1 MMNYLN
7 TYRRYAYDLD
17 RINYE
22 AKHEPERLIELNENL
37 LKTDLGFIADRLYEA
52 KEDRHI
58 VLLSGPSGSGKTTCV
73 KKLGDELK
81 KHEIDVIQISM
92 DDFYLGEDKVGR
104 LPDGRPDFESVYA
117 LDIPLIKKTMDNLL
131 TYGECVIPKYDFTK
145 SMRSEKTKKV
155 RLEKNSAVIIEGI
168 HALNPVFS
176 EGMPAGNVVKLYV
189 SVKQGIKDSED
200 YVLTNRELRFIRR
213 LVRDHSYRRVEP
225 SHMLS
230 MWDSV
235 VNGEKKYI
243 RPYRYT
249 SDFTI
254 NSIHIYEPCVM
265 KAFALGLLSEISP
278 ESPHIE
284 FVEHLK
290 SSLDRFED
298 IDSALIPQDSLL
310 REFIGGGSY
319 DY

>member
-1 MMNYLN
+1 MTNYLN
-7 TYRRYAYDLD
+7 TYRRYAYDID

-22 AKHEPERLIELNENL
+22 AKNDPKRLIELNENL
-37 LKTDLGFIADRLYEA
+37 LKRDLGFIADRLFEA

-81 KHEIDVIQISM
+81 KHDIDVIQVSM
-92 DDFYLGEDKVGR
+92 DDFYLGMDRVRR
-104 LPDGRPDFESVYA
+104 LPDGRPDFESVDA
-117 LDIPLIKKTMDNLL
+117 LDIPLIKKTMNDLL
-131 TYGECVIPKYDFTK
+131 TYGECVLPKYDFT
-145 SMRSEKTKKV
+145 RSVRSDRTKKV
-155 RLEKNSAVIIEGI
+155 QLAKNSAVIIEGI

-176 EGMPAGNVVKLYV
+176 AGMPVGNVVKLYV
-189 SVKQGIKDSED
+189 SVKQGIKDDED
-200 YVLTNRELRFIRR
+200 YVLTNKEIRFIRR

-225 SHMLS
+225 AYMLS
-230 MWDSV
+230 MWESV
-235 VNGEKKYI
+235 INGEKKYI

-254 NSIHIYEPCVM
+254 NSIHIFEPCIM
-265 KAFALGLLSEISP
+265 KRFALALLSEITDDN
-278 ESPHIE
+278 PHIE

-290 SSLDRFED
+290 ASLERFED
-298 IDSALIPQDSLL
+298 IDSDLIPQDSLI

-319 DY
+319 EY

>member
-176 EGMPAGNVVKLYV
+176 EGMPVGNVVKLYV

-235 VNGEKKYI
+235 VSGEKKYI

-290 SSLDRFED
+290 SSLDRFEY
-298 IDSALIPQDSLL
+298 IDSGLIPQDSLL

>member
-22 AKHEPERLIELNENL
+22 AKHEPERLIGLNENL

-81 KHEIDVIQISM
+81 RHEIDVIQISM
-92 DDFYLGEDKVGR
+92 DDFYLGTDKVGR

-176 EGMPAGNVVKLYV
+176 EGMPVGNVVKLYV

-235 VNGEKKYI
+235 VSGEKKYI

-298 IDSALIPQDSLL
+298 IDSDLIPQDSLL

>member
-22 AKHEPERLIELNENL
+22 AKHEPERLIGLNENL

-81 KHEIDVIQISM
+81 RHEIDVIQISM
-92 DDFYLGEDKVGR
+92 DDFYLGADKVGR

-176 EGMPAGNVVKLYV
+176 EGMPVGNVVKLYV

-235 VNGEKKYI
+235 VSGEKKYI

-298 IDSALIPQDSLL
+298 IDSDLIPQDSLL

>member
-1 MMNYLN
+1 MTNYLN